1 MDKVLY
7 NKAINETGTVDT
19 ESMSDSDADSWGWDQ
34 GELQAT
40 MVELEEISGVA
51 DELLEVHGIAPGRK
65 AEGVTRLIYENVD
78 GFNNRITNNDKLD
91 KAKDLIDELQA
102 DLVAHCEHKMRIGHK
117 LNRNGM
123 RHMFNGGIQ
132 KSEP

>member
-7 NKAINETGTVDT
+7 NKAIDETGTVDT

-40 MVELEEISGVA
+40 MVELEEIIGSAG
-51 DELLEVHGIAPGRK
+51 ELLEVHGIAPGRK

-91 KAKDLIDELQA
+91 KAKDLIDELQV
-102 DLVAHCEHKMRIGHK
+102 DLVAPCEPG
-117 LNRNGM
+117 
-123 RHMFNGGIQ
+123 F
-132 KSEP
+132 P

>member
-1 MDKVLY
+1 
-7 NKAINETGTVDT
+7 
-19 ESMSDSDADSWGWDQ
+19 
-34 GELQAT
+34 

-102 DLVAHCEHKMRIGHK
+102 DLVAHCEPKIRICHK
-117 LNRNGM
+117 LNQNGM
-123 RHMFNGGIQ
+123 RQMFNGGKQ
-132 KSEP
+132 KSEL